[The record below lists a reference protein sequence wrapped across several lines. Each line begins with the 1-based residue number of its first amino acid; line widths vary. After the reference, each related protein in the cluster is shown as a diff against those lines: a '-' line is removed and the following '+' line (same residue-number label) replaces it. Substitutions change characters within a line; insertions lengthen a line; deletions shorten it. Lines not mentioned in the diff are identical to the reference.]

1 MQGNTI
7 TFPETLTETV
17 RVVFDCLTAE
27 QQEKL
32 LALMEQLD
40 KEEQNA

>member
-1 MQGNTI
+1 MQGNTTTRPEPI
-7 TFPETLTETV
+7 TEAA
-17 RVVFDCLTAE
+17 RAIFDCLTAE

>member
-1 MQGNTI
+1 MQGNTDTAI
-7 TFPETLTETV
+7 VETV
-17 RVVFDCLTAE
+17 RAVFDCLTAE